1 LKFRIESNSLCRSQ
15 KSPLVSKYLL
25 PGLRYCQ
32 MTDIMCITNF
42 CIVSSSFSSFV
53 SSWWCGW
60 ASSCML

>member
-1 LKFRIESNSLCRSQ
+1 MPFSKVTI
-15 KSPLVSKYLL
+15 SKYLL